1 MAFLKFLS
9 PLAVSS
15 ENWYELIEESLV
27 EGNEDLQRATS
38 NALTAFLT
46 AYENKWR
53 REMENAECYLSK
65 KTVLP

>member
-1 MAFLKFLS
+1 MILLKFLS

-15 ENWYELIEESLV
+15 ENWYELIEESL
-27 EGNEDLQRATS
+27 EKDNEDLQRATS
-38 NALTAFLT
+38 NALAAFLT

-65 KTVLP
+65 KTFLP